1 MPDTAKRRHYPSQ
14 KKKIK
19 KPEDI
24 GETKYIDIYGRLGEP
39 TGGFWS
45 SENRAYMDILTIK
58 TLFQSEDWVFL
69 AVDAIADPISTL
81 PLKVYKVSYNDEG
94 ERVLDADM
102 SHKVNVRLRK
112 PNKFS
117 TQKDLLYGLAADY
130 VLAGNSFAW
139 LGDAGNLYHVPAEK
153 VLYRWGTD
161 NIPNGYY
168 IVSDFDDA
176 MPVPQ
181 FETDLDEMGHT
192 KRPNPSSTIYGL
204 SPFAPAKRSVLFNR
218 YSQEYLNNF
227 YLKGATPQMV
237 LELQKEAQEKSLN
250 RLQTTFEQSFVG
262 RRNQRRTMIL
272 PKGVQ
277 SKVIENKI
285 ADQNL
290 IELIEMN
297 ADRILSVL
305 KVPKHVVGRQES
317 GSLGSQEMKMAM
329 KYFWQT
335 TITDTA
341 NALSQTLSRL
351 FYKQLGPE
359 YTIEFDFDNVPELQ
373 EDVYQKAE
381 MSNKM
386 LGFMTVNE
394 VRKMYWGLDPVA
406 GGDVL
411 ASAQQTQPFF
421 MPQTLSI
428 PQSNGEKKNEN
439 KLDPEKI
446 KQAIKQVDEEM
457 RGIEKDK
464 FDSRNEAA
472 LGVLIEQNL
481 EAVDLLRKMGKKT
494 LKARIKEF
502 SIKKEEFEKRL
513 FDSYEAMKE
522 EYLDGHSEDLKDVTD
537 LGFDQQLT
545 LYTNPANADAI
556 AASKERS
563 QDGRYRTLADRGLF
577 SFESV
582 RDTSLDNVMKEIT
595 RGLEEGL
602 SIDDVEKN
610 IKKYFEVHS
619 VNRANT
625 VARTETLQALT
636 VGQESVF
643 DEAKEAGIEFNKVWI
658 TAQDERVRADHVGAN
673 GQEANDDGF
682 FNVGGESL
690 KYPRDPSGSASNT
703 INCRCT
709 VLMLPKDE
717 DFDLGE
723 IA

>member
-317 GSLGSQEMKMAM
+317 GSLGSQEMKMAI

-502 SIKKEEFEKRL
+502 SINKEEFEKRL
-513 FDSYEAMKE
+513 FDSYEAMKD
-522 EYLDGHSEDLKDVTD
+522 EYLAGHAGDLQEVTD
-537 LGFDQQLT
+537 LGFDQQLV
-545 LYTNPANADAI
+545 LYTDRSNAEAV
-556 AASKERS
+556 AALRERTK
-563 QDGRYRTLADRGLF
+563 DGRYALLANRGIF
-577 SFESV
+577 SFNSI
-582 RDTSLDNVMKEIT
+582 RSTTLNNVMKEIAKGT
-595 RGLEEGL
+595 EEGL
-602 SIDDVEKN
+602 SIDEVEQN
-610 IKKYFEVHS
+610 IKKYFEVNS

-636 VGQESVF
+636 VGQNSVF
-643 DEAKEAGIEFNKVWI
+643 DEAKKAGIEFKKVWI

-673 GQEANDDGF
+673 GQEASDDGF
-682 FNVGGESL
+682 FNVGGEML